1 MQTEEWKENWIE
13 EDWHCNECCGSNP
26 EEGIWK
32 QGVG

>member
-13 EDWHCNECCGSNP
+13 EDWHCNECCGSNA
-26 EEGIWK
+26 EGIWK